1 MGSGGRMMKMRV
13 ALEVRFGPDEW
24 AAPDEA
30 PVTPRSELPRPPS
43 LARAADA
50 DAQVRATIIMSAT
63 FRNSNKQVTR
73 EGRKQPFRLE

>member
-30 PVTPRSELPRPPS
+30 PATPRSELPRPLS
-43 LARAADA
+43 LARAA

-73 EGRKQPFRLE
+73 ERRKQPFRLE